1 MKLAFALAGLA
12 AIAAAAPPFLFD
24 PVPRWADEPETE
36 EVCRAIEAECTGQ
49 MKDGTIEAE
58 FVYDDLYDADG
69 KLVGV
74 RMVESTGCK
83 PYDESLLLG
92 ERHFRT
98 LFSEPGKPDLDD
110 IHLELADGVPRDA
123 VRIVKRGATNA
134 SIGC

>member
-1 MKLAFALAGLA
+1 MKALIALAGLG
-12 AIAAAAPPFLFD
+12 AIAAAAPGFHFD
-24 PVPRWADEPETE
+24 PVPRWPEEPETE
-36 EVCRAIEAECTGQ
+36 EVCKAIEAECAAQ
-49 MKDGTIEAE
+49 MVDGSIEAE
-58 FVYDDLYDADG
+58 FGYDDLYDADG

-74 RMVESTGCK
+74 RMVRSTGCK

-110 IHLELADGVPRDA
+110 IHLELANGVPRDG
-123 VRIVKRGATNA
+123 VRIVKRGSTSA

>member
-1 MKLAFALAGLA
+1 VKLLLALAGMGA
-12 AIAAAAPPFLFD
+12 VAAAAPGFYFD

-36 EVCRAIEAECTGQ
+36 DVCKAIVAECAAQ
-49 MKDGTIEAE
+49 MKDGSLEAE

-69 KLVGV
+69 KLAGV
-74 RMVESTGCK
+74 RMVRSTGCK

-98 LFSEPGKPDLDD
+98 MFSEPGKPDLDD
-110 IHLELADGVPRDA
+110 VHLELANGVPRES
-123 VRIVKRGATNA
+123 VRIVKRGSTSA